1 VAVRSP
7 RAAPKE
13 AVRRRVLETELPR
26 KEPRA
31 MELTRRGQDRK
42 VETLTRIRQD
52 GLECAAMLRC
62 AARHR
67 NRWPP
72 RPGGLLCTTERGA
85 LCHCALAAGA
95 CARRMGRPGELY
107 SRAIAMPDL
116 AVSATGHESTGKQ
129 TQGVIGTSAAW
140 LCLCQS
146 GTAAAKSNTL
156 PSERY
161 KSIRRGTR

>member
-1 VAVRSP
+1 
-7 RAAPKE
+7 
-13 AVRRRVLETELPR
+13 
-26 KEPRA
+26 
-31 MELTRRGQDRK
+31 
-42 VETLTRIRQD
+42 
-52 GLECAAMLRC
+52 MLRC

-85 LCHCALAAGA
+85 LCQYAALVAEA
-95 CARRMGRPGELY
+95 CAKRRVASAELY
-107 SRAIAMPDL
+107 TRSIATMPDL

-129 TQGVIGTSAAW
+129 TQGVISTSAAW